1 MSLNDSLFGE
11 EAERWKGYEIILK
24 KFEDQKRATQ
34 NEKEY
39 NNNTTNKGEDMETS
53 PYKET
58 VIERLVL
65 ENESTPQGLKVEV
78 RASSTKQVII
88 EIGNTCTLR
97 LEGKSAVDLIS
108 AIERAVIS
116 LPEPRDII
124 VEDNTC
130 DAEDSVFFSSRI
142 PAC

>member
-11 EAERWKGYEIILK
+11 EAERWKGYDRNLK
-24 KFEDQKRATQ
+24 KIKDQKCVTQ

-39 NNNTTNKGEDMETS
+39 NNNTTNKGVSMETS
-53 PYKET
+53 PYKEI

-97 LEGKSAVDLIS
+97 LEEKSANDLML
-108 AIERAVIS
+108 AIERAIIS
-116 LPEPRDII
+116 LPESRDIDF
-124 VEDNTC
+124 EDNSC
-130 DAEDSVFFSSRI
+130 EDKDSVFFSSRI
-142 PAC
+142 PSC

>member
-11 EAERWKGYEIILK
+11 ESERWKGYEIILK
-24 KFEDQKRATQ
+24 NIEDSARVTQ

-39 NNNTTNKGEDMETS
+39 NNNTTCKGEDMETS

-58 VIERLVL
+58 VIDRLLL
-65 ENESTPQGLKVEV
+65 ENESTPQGLRVEV
-78 RASSTKQVII
+78 RTSSTKQVII

-97 LEGKSAVDLIS
+97 LEGKSANDLMTAIS
-108 AIERAVIS
+108 QAIIS
-116 LPEPRDII
+116 LPVPYNIS
-124 VEDNTC
+124 VEDTAC

>member
-11 EAERWKGYEIILK
+11 EAERWKDYEIILK

-39 NNNTTNKGEDMETS
+39 NNNTNKGEDMKTS

-97 LEGKSAVDLIS
+97 LEGKSAVDLVS

-124 VEDNTC
+124 VEDNTR